1 MVEWKDYTAVCLPEG
16 ASVHTLS
23 HRARLASQISMNLYK
38 EGQNLN
44 HTIQTAMAVHASGHA
59 CVYTEF
65 YIATSIS

>member
-1 MVEWKDYTAVCLPEG
+1 
-16 ASVHTLS
+16 
-23 HRARLASQISMNLYK
+23 MNLYK

-59 CVYTEF
+59 RVYTEF